1 MHSIGIGAIMDTQVT
16 TVSKTTK
23 FIDIRQYGASLL
35 VLQIYL
41 VQKAD
46 KREMAWL
53 AQGKGA

>member
-1 MHSIGIGAIMDTQVT
+1 MVAT
-16 TVSKTTK
+16 TVSTPKQTK

-46 KREMAWL
+46 KRELAWL

>member
-1 MHSIGIGAIMDTQVT
+1 MNASQQSTPKQ
-16 TVSKTTK
+16 TK

-46 KREMAWL
+46 KREKAWL